1 VSYEERI
8 ELFHGDPL
16 ERRFEHRAAPG
27 RGRPVPVEQVLA
39 ALDAIDAGSCQR
51 LVLAGGNPQNH
62 PEFEQIVAHALEGG
76 LPAPSILCEASALAE
91 AASAERL
98 RTAGIEQVVLAVGGA
113 RPRVHEAVLCDPG
126 GFESA
131 MLGLRNAARSALRV
145 YILLP
150 LLRTNARDA
159 LPLVKSAVEHAKP
172 NGVLL
177 ALPSIGDVSPGL
189 RPALLRF
196 REAAEIAS
204 RVFEL
209 CRRSGLEYGFAGG
222 AGVTP
227 CAASELDAF
236 ATVFHQRIRRLRR
249 QHAGLTR
256 VDACSGC
263 SLENACEG
271 IETSYVE
278 YFGQQEFSPVTIDR
292 SMGWRLKRIN
302 RLEEHDYKNVSA
314 FDNDAGDRGR
324 SLLRLNGHC
333 QMACSFCFVDRTVP
347 DYDAGELDRE
357 ISRFAEQQTDH
368 LVLSGG
374 EPTLHPE
381 LPRLL
386 ASARRRGFRTVEIQ
400 TNGVKLENLEYAKSL
415 VDAGLN
421 KATVSLHSVEAPHSD
436 EITKLPG
443 AFPRTVQGLRNLRT
457 LGVTTQIAH
466 VITKANYR
474 ELPATVRF
482 LREVFPEGAGHLS
495 ICFAIA
501 QGISD
506 LVYSWVI
513 PTFTEIKPHMREAL
527 DFCLETNIGFG
538 GMIGQG
544 GYPPCMLDGNLAY
557 YRDNLSNIYRSGDQD
572 SQFYKAPRC
581 RECSFDPYCIG
592 VRRDYVACFGDE
604 EIQPFTA
611 EGGELAGALPVGPGR
626 FVAPREGHMPRPD
639 LVRLRRSVRDR

>member
-16 ERRFEHRAAPG
+16 ERRFERSG
-27 RGRPVPVEQVLA
+27 VRESGRPALLDQVLQV
-39 ALDAIDAGSCQR
+39 LDAIDAGTCQR
-51 LVLAGGNPQNH
+51 LVLAGGNPQDH
-62 PEFEQIVAHALEGG
+62 PDFHRIVEHALERG
-76 LPAPSILCEASALAE
+76 LPAPSILCEARALADP
-91 AASAERL
+91 ASVERL
-98 RTAGIEQVVLAVGGA
+98 RNVGIEQVVLAVGGA
-113 RPRVHEAVLCDPG
+113 RPRTHEAVLRDPG
-126 GFESA
+126 GFEPA
-131 MLGLRNAARSALRV
+131 MLGLRHAARSGLRV

-150 LLRTNARDA
+150 LIRTNARDA
-159 LPLVKSAVEHAKP
+159 VRLIQSAVEHAKP

-177 ALPSIGDVSPGL
+177 ALPSIGDVAPGL

-222 AGVTP
+222 VGVAP
-227 CAASELDAF
+227 CATSELDAF
-236 ATVFHQRIRRLRR
+236 ASVFHQRIRRLGRER
-249 QHAGLTR
+249 AGLTR
-256 VDACSGC
+256 VDACATC
-263 SLENACEG
+263 SLEKACGG
-271 IETSYVE
+271 IERSYVG
-278 YFGQQEFSPVTIDR
+278 YFGQQEFSPVSIDR
-292 SMGWRLKRIN
+292 SMAWRLKRIN
-302 RLEEHDYKNVSA
+302 SLEEHDYKNVSA

-324 SLLRLNGHC
+324 SLLRVNGHC

-347 DYDAGELDRE
+347 DYDPGELERE

-381 LPRLL
+381 LPRLI
-386 ASARRRGFRTVEIQ
+386 AYARGLGFRTVEIQ
-400 TNGVKLENLEYAKSL
+400 TNGVKLENLDYGRSL

-421 KATVSLHSVEAPHSD
+421 KATVSLHSVEASHSD

-443 AFPRTVQGLRNLRT
+443 AFPKTVQGLGNLRT

-466 VITKANYR
+466 VITKNNYR

-513 PTFTEIKPHMREAL
+513 PTFTEIKPFMREAL

-557 YRDNLSNIYRSGDQD
+557 YRDNLSNIYRSGDHG
-572 SQFYKAPRC
+572 SQFQKAPRC
-581 RECSFDPYCIG
+581 RDCSFDPYCIG
-592 VRRDYVACFGDE
+592 VRRDYVACFGDD
-604 EIQPFTA
+604 EIQPFA
-611 EGGELAGALPVGPGR
+611 VDGDELAGALPVGPGR
-626 FVAPREGHMPRPD
+626 AVAPHEGHMPRPD
-639 LVRLRRSVRDR
+639 LVRLRRSARDS